1 MWTLAIDT
9 STKTASVALL
19 HHSEVIAE
27 VFTNFGTHHSV
38 TLLPAVEN
46 ICNMSGIKV
55 EEMDLYVCTIGP
67 GSFTGIRIGM
77 ATVKGFALAMGK
89 PVAGVSTLDALA
101 LNLAGSCATLCPMLD
116 ARKNQIYAALYRIQE
131 NTLPQKISKETVT
144 EIKDYL
150 VSIDDNDV
158 IFLGDGAEKYA
169 KIIREILGGKAH
181 FVAGIQNCV
190 RASMAGLLGESM
202 FRNGGGMDPVSLVP
216 KYLRRSEAEMKMT
229 ESH

>member
-19 HHSEVIAE
+19 RHGEVIAE
-27 VFTNFGTHHSV
+27 VFTSFGTHHSA
-38 TLLPAVEN
+38 TLLPVVEN
-46 ICNMSGIKV
+46 ICNMSRIKV

-101 LNLAGSCATLCPMLD
+101 LNLAGSRATLCPMLD
-116 ARKNQIYAALYRIQE
+116 ARKNQIYTALYRMQE
-131 NTLPQKISKETVT
+131 NTLPQKISEETVT
-144 EIKDYL
+144 EIKDFL
-150 VSIDDNDV
+150 LSIDDDV

-169 KIIREILGGKAH
+169 KIIKEMLGGKAR
-181 FVAGIQNCV
+181 FAAGIQNCI
-190 RASMAGLLGESM
+190 RASMVGLLGESI